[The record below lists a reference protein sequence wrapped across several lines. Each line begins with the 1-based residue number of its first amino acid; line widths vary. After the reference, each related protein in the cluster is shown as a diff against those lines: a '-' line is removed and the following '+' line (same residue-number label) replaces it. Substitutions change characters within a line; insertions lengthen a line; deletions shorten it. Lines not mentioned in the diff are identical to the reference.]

1 LAPLVAQYL
10 VRRFSRLRF
19 RNDAQRRMAVAGL
32 LAWMAWR
39 KRLPRAMGGSTSR
52 GSQGIPIAFEA
63 REAELVR
70 RIRMQTL
77 AVSQWPQKAQA
88 VLPRRIIALNIISR
102 NAARSMRPEKRLF
115 SADSLNSLPTTGTF
129 RAINLDSIDAS
140 DSGGGWRNGSLWA
153 TMRLK

>member
-1 LAPLVAQYL
+1 LANIVRGVAVGFAVIFSLSRSWMFCEHRAPRQARPLAPLVAQYL

-19 RNDAQRRMAVAGL
+19 RNDAQRRMAVARL

-102 NAARSMRPEKRLF
+102 NAARSMRPKRGF
-115 SADSLNSLPTTGTF
+115 F
-129 RAINLDSIDAS
+129 RPIP
-140 DSGGGWRNGSLWA
+140 
-153 TMRLK
+153 